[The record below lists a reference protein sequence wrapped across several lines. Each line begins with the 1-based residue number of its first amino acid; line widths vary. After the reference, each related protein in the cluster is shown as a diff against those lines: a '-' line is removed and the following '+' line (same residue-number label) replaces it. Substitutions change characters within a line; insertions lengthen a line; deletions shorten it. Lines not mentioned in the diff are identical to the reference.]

1 VTPVRPVVRQ
11 TSELTIR
18 TLAWRFEEVLRL
30 GDGTEAETVVDDA
43 LAGGLAPE
51 AVQSLVIAPAMVR
64 IGELWESRQLGVA
77 DEHLATSISA
87 HAMIHLFAKMSV
99 RRTRDRSRETIL
111 LAAVEGQHHVL
122 GLRMVADVL
131 ESAGYVVFYLG
142 ADVPVPSLRD
152 FARLH
157 RPAVVGLTVGIAA
170 DVSRVA
176 DSIGAL
182 NEVSGDI
189 RIMLGGRSV
198 PKSLKA
204 AYRYV
209 PSSMEVVAA
218 VEQLISGPPQR
229 LAPAVLTL
237 SSGGGLAP
245 QRLDPA
251 GRTGSVAE
259 RMAKAGELSIELA
272 RTHFRRSEAYRELAF
287 RDPLTDL
294 ANRRAFE
301 DELASVT
308 SRQDATAAVLMIDV
322 DEFKAVNDER
332 GHHEGDQL
340 LRAIAHAISTT
351 VRPGDIAARVGGD
364 EFAVLLPE
372 TTVSEACVIGER
384 IRAAVADSAVLPVS
398 LSVGVA
404 PLTGDSRSALLAADT
419 ALYKA
424 KASGRDRVVA
434 AADLTVP

>member
-1 VTPVRPVVRQ
+1 VTPVRPVVLPA
-11 TSELTIR
+11 SELTIR

-77 DEHLATSISA
+77 DEHLATSISS
-87 HAMIHLFAKMSV
+87 HAMIHLYAKMSD
-99 RRTRDRSRETIL
+99 RRARDRSRETVL

-131 ESAGYVVFYLG
+131 EIAGYVVFYLG
-142 ADVPVPSLRD
+142 PDVPVESLRD

-157 RPAVVGLTVGIAA
+157 RPAVVGLSVGISA

-176 DSIGAL
+176 DSIRAL
-182 NEVSGDI
+182 HEVSPDI
-189 RIMLGGRSV
+189 RMMLGGRAV
-198 PKSLKA
+198 PKSLKT

-209 PSSMEVVAA
+209 ASSMEVATA
-218 VEQLISGPPQR
+218 TEQLIAGPPHR
-229 LAPAVLTL
+229 LAAAVGTL
-237 SSGGGLAP
+237 GSAGGFSPRP
-245 QRLDPA
+245 QKPMAESL
-251 GRTGSVAE
+251 SVAE
-259 RMAKAGELSIELA
+259 RMAKAAELSVELA
-272 RTHFRRSEAYRELAF
+272 RSHFRRSEAYRELAF

-301 DELASVT
+301 DELVSVT
-308 SRQDATAAVLMIDV
+308 STQDGAAAVLMIDV

-340 LRAIAHAISTT
+340 LRAIAHAITAT
-351 VRPGDIAARVGGD
+351 VRPGDVAARVGGD
-364 EFAVLLPE
+364 EFAVLLPA
-372 TTVSEACVIGER
+372 TCVAEACVIGER
-384 IRAAVADSAVLPVS
+384 IRAAVAGSAVLPVS

-404 PLTGDSRSALLAADT
+404 PLSRDSRIALLAADT

-424 KASGRDRVVA
+424 KAAGRDCVVA
-434 AADLTVP
+434 SADLTIP